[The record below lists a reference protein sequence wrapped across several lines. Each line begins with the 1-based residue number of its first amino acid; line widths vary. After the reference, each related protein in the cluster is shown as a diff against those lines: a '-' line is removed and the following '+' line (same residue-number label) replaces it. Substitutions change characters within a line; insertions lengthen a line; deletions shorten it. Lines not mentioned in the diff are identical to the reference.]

1 MTIKVQREDF
11 DAPLEVGAMYA
22 GCKNP
27 GAVVTFT
34 GLVRD
39 RDARK
44 SLKTLELEHYPG
56 MTEKALAEIEAEAR
70 KRWDL
75 QDCLVIHR
83 YGSLKP
89 KEQIVL
95 VACISSHRGDAFEA
109 VSFLMDWLKTKAPFW
124 KKEIYADGSSWVEA
138 KDTDLKKAESWKQKS

>member
-1 MTIKVQREDF
+1 
-11 DAPLEVGAMYA
+11 MYKE
-22 GCKNP
+22 CTNP

-39 RDARK
+39 REARGR
-44 SLKTLELEHYPG
+44 LKFLKLEHYPG
-56 MTEKALAEIEAEAR
+56 MTEKALENIEAEAR

-75 QDCLVIHR
+75 QDCLIIHR

-95 VACISSHRGDAFEA
+95 VVCISAHRGDAFRA
-109 VSFLMDWLKTKAPFW
+109 ANFLMDWLKTKAPFW
-124 KKEIYADGSSWVEA
+124 KKEEYADGSHWVEA
-138 KDTDLKKAESWKQKS
+138 KTEDAAQAEKWDE